1 MHPEQPS
8 KIPPVLVAALVAD
21 TGAVDPTT
29 HKKSLIGVFD
39 RIFSREFPMQRP
51 LALYFRLTDG
61 EGFYPF
67 TIQVLHLGMEESLVA
82 QVEGELRMQDRRQ
95 SIDFLIPTPPLP
107 FPEPGRYEFRL
118 LASGMHLGGIC
129 IDVVHAG
136 REAPEDTP

>member
-1 MHPEQPS
+1 VQPEQPS

-21 TGAVDPTT
+21 TGAIDPAT

-39 RIFSREFPMQRP
+39 RIFSREFPIQRP

-67 TIQVLHLGMEESLVA
+67 KIQVLHLGREEALVA
-82 QVEGELRMQDRRQ
+82 QIEGELRLQDRRQ
-95 SIDFLIPTPPLP
+95 SVDFLIQTPPLP
-107 FPEPGRYEFRL
+107 LPEPGRYEFRL
-118 LASGMHLGGIC
+118 LASEMHLGGVC

-136 REAPEDTP
+136 QGTSEDTQ